1 MKGEGGASGQVPPHP
16 QRRLGPGLQPVYLE
30 RRSHGGRLRSAAYE
44 FPSNPWRRT
53 EWIRL
58 VRRENFK
65 PSKHTFLCSK
75 HFEQTCFDRTGQ
87 TRRLREDAVPTIFD
101 FPPHMQNKL
110 VSRKTPLTSAGISN
124 QQDPSKSSSST
135 GTSTRTTG
143 TNTRTIS
150 TSTRTTG
157 TSTSTSPCTTSS
169 TEVFQEHSYCL
180 ANPVVAK
187 RKVFQLQD
195 EVDYLRQQIRISR
208 QRERRVV
215 KKWRGISNL
224 LEDLKERNL
233 LPKGKGAELVQSVL
247 TDESFKGR

>member
-1 MKGEGGASGQVPPHP
+1 MA
-16 QRRLGPGLQPVYLE
+16 R
-30 RRSHGGRLRSAAYE
+30 
-44 FPSNPWRRT
+44 FPSNPRRRT

-124 QQDPSKSSSST
+124 QQDPSKSS
-135 GTSTRTTG
+135 
-143 TNTRTIS
+143 
-150 TSTRTTG
+150 
-157 TSTSTSPCTTSS
+157 TSTSTSTTSTSTSTSTCTTSS

-224 LEDLKERNL
+224 LEELKEKNL
-233 LPKGKGAELVQSVL
+233 LPSGRGAELVQSVL

>member
-1 MKGEGGASGQVPPHP
+1 MPTSCAAFGCTA
-16 QRRLGPGLQPVYLE
+16 VY
-30 RRSHGGRLRSAAYE
+30 RKNTNTSFHR
-44 FPSNPWRRT
+44 FPSNPRRRT

-101 FPPHMQNKL
+101 FPQQMQNKL
-110 VSRKTPLTSAGISN
+110 VSRKTPLTSAGISSN
-124 QQDPSKSSSST
+124 QQAPSKSS
-135 GTSTRTTG
+135 TSTSTT
-143 TNTRTIS
+143 TSTTSTS
-150 TSTRTTG
+150 TSTRT
-157 TSTSTSPCTTSS
+157 CATSS

-224 LEDLKERNL
+224 LEELKEKNL
-233 LPKGKGAELVQSVL
+233 LPRGKGAELVQSIL